1 MKEKYNLQEILIPE
15 DKHINA
21 KYRSMPKCNIFMS
34 TEFHVP
40 NPEQNKDRRALV
52 LIQGAGAVR
61 AGIWSR
67 SVCVNESLETGSVLP
82 FLVYA

>member
-1 MKEKYNLQEILIPE
+1 
-15 DKHINA
+15 
-21 KYRSMPKCNIFMS
+21 MS
-34 TEFHVP
+34 TEFHAP

-67 SVCVNESLETGSVLP
+67 SVCVNDSLEKGSVLP
-82 FLVYA
+82 FLVHA